1 MSTFE
6 TNSKESQTQPVAPP
20 PDQNPQVRPPG
31 SDNAAPPPKPPGKRR
46 RWVFIILG
54 LIALLAALY
63 GIRTIIF
70 YSGHVQTDDAQVEG
84 HISPVIPQVPG
95 YVTQVLVDD
104 NQRVEAGQLVVR
116 IDPRE
121 IEARLRTAEGALQTA
136 SAALREAKAS
146 AEAAQARRERAVSD
160 FERQEKLFQAKTSS
174 PQEYE
179 AAKSAANAA
188 AASYRAAQGQ
198 TSAAEATVTQ
208 RQADLD
214 YAKLQLSFTT
224 LKAPVSGIVSRR
236 TVELG
241 QYVQVGQPLLAVVN
255 DGDLWVVANYKET
268 QLKKIRV
275 GQPVTITVDA
285 YPKVEFRGKVDS
297 FASATGA
304 RFSILP
310 PENASGNFVKVVQRI
325 PIKIVFDRD
334 DKLRQ
339 YPLRIGM
346 NVTPTIIV
354 K

>member
-6 TNSKESQTQPVAPP
+6 TNSKESQTQPVAPSP
-20 PDQNPQVRPPG
+20 EQNPQVRPLG
-31 SDNAAPPPKPPGKRR
+31 SDNAAPPLKPPGKRR
-46 RWVFIILG
+46 RWVFFILG
-54 LIALLAALY
+54 LIALLAAVY

-70 YSGHVQTDDAQVEG
+70 HSGHVQTDDAQVEG

-104 NQRVEAGQLVVR
+104 NQRVEAGQVVVR

-121 IEARLRTAEGALQTA
+121 IEARLRTAEAALQTA
-136 SAALREAKAS
+136 SATLREGKAS

-346 NVTPTIIV
+346 NVVPTIIV